1 MFRRIFGAALGAGI
15 GVGLIVALLQHVT
28 LVPMI
33 LTAETYESG
42 AAHEHSLLAPSSGT
56 GATLVADAANLL
68 PNLIAPAQA
77 HDAAVPPA
85 ASEISPWRA
94 VLTWIATTLTSVGF
108 ALLLTGTLAVSGRA
122 VDACEGL
129 LWGLGGFAAFALAPA
144 FGLPPELPGAV
155 VADLVSRQIWWIGTV
170 AATLAGLGLL
180 VFARATWIIPGAI
193 AVLVAPHIIGAPHP
207 PSGVGAAPPEL
218 AASFAAR
225 SLGVNAVFWALLGL
239 ATGALY
245 GRAGSAR
252 PG

>member
-33 LTAETYESG
+33 LTAETYESS

-56 GATLVADAANLL
+56 GATLVAEAR
-68 PNLIAPAQA
+68 
-77 HDAAVPPA
+77 DAAVPPA

-108 ALLLTGTLAVSGRA
+108 ALLLAGTLAVSGRA

>member
-15 GVGLIVALLQHVT
+15 CVGLIVALLQHVA

-33 LTAETYESG
+33 LTAESYESG
-42 AAHEHSLLAPSSGT
+42 AAHKHSLLAPSSGNN
-56 GATLVADAANLL
+56 VAAGAANLL
-68 PNLIAPAQA
+68 PNLVAPAQA
-77 HDAAVPPA
+77 HDAAPPPA
-85 ASEISPWRA
+85 ASADSPWRA

-108 ALLLTGTLAVSGRA
+108 ALLLAGAFAVSGRA
-122 VDACEGL
+122 VDAREGL

-155 VADLVSRQIWWIGTV
+155 AADLVSRQIWWIGTV
-170 AATLAGLGLL
+170 AATLAGLGLM
-180 VFARATWIIPGAI
+180 VFARATWVIPVAI

-207 PSGVGAAPPEL
+207 PSGAGAVPPEL

-245 GRAGSAR
+245 RRIGGAHPA
-252 PG
+252 

>member
-1 MFRRIFGAALGAGI
+1 MKAALRTSI
-15 GVGLIVALLQHVT
+15 R
-28 LVPMI
+28 
-33 LTAETYESG
+33 
-42 AAHEHSLLAPSSGT
+42 SLLRRRALAQRLSPSRQ
-56 GATLVADAANLL
+56 LVAE
-68 PNLIAPAQA
+68 LIAPAQA
-77 HDAAVPPA
+77 HDAAAPPA

-193 AVLVAPHIIGAPHP
+193 AVLVAPHVIGAPHP
-207 PSGVGAAPPEL
+207 LSGVGAAPPEL

>member
-56 GATLVADAANLL
+56 GATLVADANLCR
-68 PNLIAPAQA
+68 PDRAAQA